1 MREGSELFDL
11 LEVGAHLVTAVL
23 ATWLGLL
30 VVTRARRSPGSG
42 VFSFVCLLLVTWSVA
57 VVVQRIGTEASI
69 HPAINSVED
78 VAAFLLPPA
87 VLHIA
92 VSIAFEGTRPR
103 HATLALVAA
112 YALGVATS
120 VQAVLDPANPIAV
133 DAPHASPLGIDP
145 VVAGWLFIFLR
156 AAIFAAGIVYLVAAL
171 RRAGDDEARQR
182 QVQVALATVTL
193 GVIGGMLRIL
203 PEGIGGPK
211 WIGVSIVALAVVM
224 AAYAVMAQH
233 LFLAAEAA
241 GRAFRWSVLMGLG
254 VVAYVAGLVLVDRA
268 AAEWLGIDLP
278 LVLALAVVVTIALLD
293 PIADRVRQWFAEQS
307 GQDVMRSRL
316 LRALGDDII
325 TDQGPERAVIP
336 ALARLIRTFDLAG
349 AELLD
354 VDGRR
359 VAAVGAMGAAELPA
373 LALTLRSGDRV
384 HGEVRFAGKRSGLPM
399 LAQETESLELAAAY
413 LAGSLG
419 LADRQSAQ
427 ASALVELSEESASI
441 RARESELSRVIADA
455 AAPPPGLYV
464 YALGPLRAERDGG
477 PMRQWGGAKAGSR
490 QAEAMFA
497 FLFDRGERGASKD
510 EILEL
515 VWPDVDLDRADVAF
529 HRTLLGLRSVL
540 QPDRRGSRREGVI
553 TFHNDRYRLD
563 PSTVAWSDVA
573 EFERLLMTSDAPEGG
588 LRALE
593 LARALYRG
601 DYLDDCPYYGDSADV
616 EDRRQALQARYVD
629 LLVELGERYAARGD
643 RTAAAACFRDAQA
656 IAGEEMPQLTEAAAR
671 ITSGTR
677 SAEPA

>member
-1 MREGSELFDL
+1 
-11 LEVGAHLVTAVL
+11 VTAVL

-30 VVTRARRSPGSG
+30 VATRARRSPGSG

-57 VVVQRIGTEASI
+57 IVVQRIGTEASI

-103 HATLALVAA
+103 HATLALAAA
-112 YALGVATS
+112 YALGIGTG

-133 DAPHASPLGIDP
+133 DAPHAAPLGVDP
-145 VVAGWLFIFLR
+145 VVAGWLFIVLR
-156 AAIFAAGIVYLVAAL
+156 GAIFAAGIVYLVAAL

-182 QVQVALATVTL
+182 QVQVALATVTF
-193 GVIGGMLRIL
+193 GVFGGMLRIL

-233 LFLAAEAA
+233 LFLAADAA

-254 VVAYVAGLVLVDRA
+254 VVTYVAGLVLVDRA

-293 PIADRVRQWFAEQS
+293 PIADRVRQWFAERS
-307 GQDVMRSRL
+307 GQDVMHSRL

-325 TDQGPERAVIP
+325 TAQGPERAIVP

-354 VDGRR
+354 VEGHR
-359 VAAVGAMGAAELPA
+359 VADVGSMGTAELPA
-373 LALTLRSGDRV
+373 LALTLRSGDRT

-399 LAQETESLELAAAY
+399 LAHETESLELAAAY

-419 LADRQSAQ
+419 LADRQSEQ

-455 AAPPPGLYV
+455 AAAPPGLYV
-464 YALGPLRAERDGG
+464 YALGPLRAERDGS

-540 QPDRRGSRREGVI
+540 EPDRRGSRREGVI

-563 PSTVAWSDVA
+563 PSAVAWSDVA
-573 EFERLLMTSDAPEGG
+573 EFERLMTTSDAPEGG

-601 DYLDDCPYYGDSADV
+601 EYLDDCPYYGDSADV
-616 EDRRQALQARYVD
+616 EDRRQALRARYVD

-656 IAGEEMPQLTEAAAR
+656 VAGEDMPPLTEAAAR
-671 ITSGTR
+671 LAGTR